1 MAAASELAR
10 VFDGWSAHTSLGEA
24 TAEIARGWLDD
35 LFPER
40 SGEWRLRPLG
50 ERKAVADSPAR
61 LMAVDRLGLPR
72 AIVFVSTPKS
82 PGLVARGAARASEA
96 FELLGAEIGAAV
108 LRPCRTGWV
117 GGLSIAA
124 YPWRLEVGHGFIRS
138 RVRRPLVRA
147 WLLKWLRLVTKVCV
161 SRYPEAADRAL
172 VRESLGSLASCTLLT
187 DRVRGLIDRAQ
198 TRLDDGSW
206 KPRWVLDHNDFWPGN
221 IMVNRDELA
230 RPTGPSPYVVID
242 WAGANLRGG
251 GFVDLLRVAK
261 SYGLGRARLEKEV
274 TAHCGLLGITPED
287 SLSQAILSLGWLHRH
302 LEYFPTQRFAE
313 LAEHCLITLS
323 QCASPSR

>member
-1 MAAASELAR
+1 MAIAGELAG
-10 VFDGWSAHTSLGEA
+10 VFDGWTAGADLGEA
-24 TAEIARGWLDD
+24 TAKLARGWLDD

-40 SGEWRLRPLG
+40 SGEWRLRALG

-72 AIVFVSTPKS
+72 AIVFVATPRS
-82 PGLVARGAARASEA
+82 PDLVARAAERAQAA
-96 FELLGAEIGAAV
+96 FELLGAEIGSAV

-147 WLLKWLRLVTKVCV
+147 WALNWLRGVTKACA
-161 SRYPEAADRAL
+161 SRYDEPADHAS
-172 VRESLGSLASCTLLT
+172 VQGSLESLASCELLAG
-187 DRVRGLIDRAQ
+187 DLHDLISRARS
-198 TRLDDGSW
+198 RLDCGAW
-206 KPRWVLDHNDFWPGN
+206 QPRWVLDHNDFWPGN

-242 WAGANLRGG
+242 WAGTNLRGG

-261 SYGLGRARLEKEV
+261 SYGLSGPRLREEIEV
-274 TAHCGLLGITPED
+274 HCSLLGIESED
-287 SLSQAILSLGWLHRH
+287 SLSQTILSLGWLHQH
-302 LEYFPTQRFAE
+302 LECFPIQRFAT
-313 LAEHCLITLS
+313 LAVNCLATLV
-323 QCASPSR
+323 QCGRESR